1 MFAIVKTKHVCG
13 IDLHAWTMSVCVMDK
28 NGSIL
33 MRKSIP
39 CQLSSLLAILKP
51 WRKSITVGVESTY
64 NWYWLVD
71 GLKAHGIACHLGH
84 TLYISRMSSS
94 KHKSDPVDAHGI
106 AELLRSNRFPLAYDY
121 PAQMRAARDLLRRRH
136 FFVRKRAGAY
146 THLQNTLCQHGHIQN
161 FRALLAA
168 TGSCQIPDICLERR
182 SFRIP

>member
-1 MFAIVKTKHVCG
+1 MFIAVKSPYVCG
-13 IDLHAWTMSVCVMDK
+13 IDLHARTMSVCVMDK

-39 CQLSSLLAILKP
+39 CKLSALLAILKP

-84 TLYISRMSSS
+84 ALYISRMSSS

-106 AELLRSNRFPLAYDY
+106 AELLRTGGRSIPLPSNAYS
-121 PAQMRAARDLLRRRH
+121 LLRATVTLDRVFVLARTQPFMPPRH
-136 FFVRKRAGAY
+136 STFW
-146 THLQNTLCQHGHIQN
+146 
-161 FRALLAA
+161 
-168 TGSCQIPDICLERR
+168 
-182 SFRIP
+182 